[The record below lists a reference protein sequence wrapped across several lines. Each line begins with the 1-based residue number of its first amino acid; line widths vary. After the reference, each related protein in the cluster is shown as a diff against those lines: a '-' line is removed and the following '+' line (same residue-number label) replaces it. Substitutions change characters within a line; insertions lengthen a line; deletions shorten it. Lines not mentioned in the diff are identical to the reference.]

1 MSQVPACHDKRPN
14 EESNTPFKYYY
25 VNMCLSILDHFLN
38 DIDVLFDNYGKYA
51 MALTRL
57 VASVKDILDIYSS
70 YRPNLPHFNN
80 EVIHWR
86 RKCAELEVSS
96 RPYRIA
102 KALKHVT
109 MKRIQTNLFF
119 LRLLVPL
126 QLINANV
133 RDWEVHLSV

>member
-1 MSQVPACHDKRPN
+1 
-14 EESNTPFKYYY
+14 
-25 VNMCLSILDHFLN
+25 MCLSLLN
-38 DIDVLFDNYGKYA
+38 DIDVLFDNYSKYT
-51 MALTRL
+51 MALTGL
-57 VASVKDILDIYSS
+57 VPSVKDVLEIYSN

-80 EVIHWR
+80 EIIHWR

-102 KALKHVT
+102 KELKNVA

-119 LRLLVPL
+119 LRLLVPV

-133 RDWEVHLSV
+133 RDW

>member
-1 MSQVPACHDKRPN
+1 MSQIPARHDKRPN

-25 VNMCLSILDHFLN
+25 VNMCLSLLN
-38 DIDVLFDNYGKYA
+38 DIDVLFDNYSKYT
-51 MALTRL
+51 MALTGF
-57 VASVKDILDIYSS
+57 VPSVKDVLEIYSK

-80 EVIHWR
+80 EIIHWS

-102 KALKHVT
+102 KALKNVT

-119 LRLLVPL
+119 LRLLVPV
-126 QLINANV
+126 QLIDENV
-133 RDWEVHLSV
+133 RDWEVHLSG